1 MKRLALGIGCRR
13 GTPVEQIDAAV
24 RDALGTHSIDEVAT
38 IATIDSKARE
48 PGLLAFCTRHALP
61 LQAFSLAQIANAP
74 AVPTPSA
81 AVLAHAG
88 VDGVCEPCALLAA
101 PAGRLMTPKRVLGS
115 VTVAIAI
122 VDTVAGATNATN
134 ATNAADATDA
144 TRTTRAAHSSN
155 AQDPQ

>member
-38 IATIDSKARE
+38 IATIDSKAQE
-48 PGLLAFCTRHALP
+48 PGLMAFCARYALP
-61 LQAFSLAQIANAP
+61 LQTFSRAQIENAP
-74 AVPTPSA
+74 AVPTASA
-81 AVLAHAG
+81 AVRAHAG
-88 VDGVCEPCALLAA
+88 IDGVCEPCALLAA
-101 PAGRLMTPKRVLGS
+101 PAGQLITPKRVLGS

-122 VDTVAGATNATN
+122 VDTVAGATSATS
-134 ATNAADATDA
+134 AANATDA
-144 TRTTRAAHSSN
+144 TRTSRAAPPSN